1 MPEAPP
7 QNREQASPQNTGQPA
22 AGTPGRFSRDT
33 NSRTKLDNP
42 FSNSAYG
49 RADNL
54 KYPENLNGQDTE
66 FTHWIAFYPLIRENT
81 SYDRALGNRGVIF
94 DQGGQNRVN
103 ADNAAAAGGIQGTVL
118 GAQTGGAAA
127 VSGLSNNLKSAGGFA
142 KWITNPA
149 GAGRDLA
156 VGALK
161 VIGGGVVGGV
171 GGAAFNGVG
180 ARHVKMG
187 AQAIVLGIQDKLS
200 YGYQANYDVADM
212 GALVGAVA
220 SGNISAA
227 GALNPFNGDVSA
239 LAARKV
245 AKLAGA
251 VGGNQVSNLKEAT
264 SKMVENPYKEQL
276 FKNMGFRKF
285 GFEYKFSP
293 RSLAE
298 GRTVFG
304 RGDNNGGGGIIGT
317 FLKHMHPEPSA
328 SGVFQI
334 YPSEFLIVIYT
345 KGSENTYVRKIS
357 NCALTNMTIDYGT
370 EGFTTFQGT
379 TGMPTEAT
387 IRLEFTELET
397 LNNNRIQAGY

>member
-7 QNREQASPQNTGQPA
+7 QTREQATPQNTGQA
-22 AGTPGRFSRDT
+22 SGSTSRRFSRDS
-33 NSRTKLDNP
+33 NRRTQLKNP
-42 FSNSAYG
+42 FENSQYG

-54 KYPENLNGQDTE
+54 KYPLNLNEANGE
-66 FTHWIAFYPLIRENT
+66 YTHWIAFYPLIRENT

-94 DQGGQNRVN
+94 DQSGQNRVN
-103 ADNAAAAGGIQGTVL
+103 ADNAAGAGGVQGAVL

-127 VSGLSNNLKSAGGFA
+127 VSGISGNLKSAGGFA

-161 VIGGGVVGGV
+161 TIGGGLI
-171 GGAAFNGVG
+171 GGAAGAGLNGVG
-180 ARHVKMG
+180 ARNVKMG

-200 YGYQANYDVADM
+200 FGYQANYETADI

-227 GALNPFNGDVSA
+227 GAMNPFNDDVAS

-251 VGGNQVSNLKEAT
+251 IGGNQVSNLKEAT

-285 GFEYKFSP
+285 GFEYKFAP
-293 RSLAE
+293 KSLDE
-298 GRTVFG
+298 GFAVFG
-304 RGDNNGGGGIIGT
+304 TQGTDGGKGIIGT

-334 YPSEFLIVIYT
+334 YPSEFLIIIYS

-357 NCALTNMTIDYGT
+357 NCALTNMTIDYGA

-379 TGMPTEAT
+379 EGMPTEAT

>member
-1 MPEAPP
+1 MPEAPA
-7 QNREQASPQNTGQPA
+7 QSREQATPQNTGQ
-22 AGTPGRFSRDT
+22 TTGRFRRDNT
-33 NSRTKLDNP
+33 RNARTQLNNP
-42 FSNSAYG
+42 FEQSQYG

-54 KYPENLNGQDTE
+54 KYPENLNDTQTE
-66 FTHWIAFYPLIRENT
+66 FTHWIAFYPLVRENT
-81 SYDRALGNRGVIF
+81 SYTRAPGFKGTVF
-94 DQGGQNRVN
+94 DQTGQNRVN
-103 ADNAAAAGGIQGTVL
+103 ADNAAGAGGVQGAVL

-127 VSGLSNNLKSAGGFA
+127 VSGISQNLKSAGGFA
-142 KWITNPA
+142 KWISNPA

-161 VIGGGVVGGV
+161 TVGGGLVGGAA
-171 GGAAFNGVG
+171 GAAFNGVG
-180 ARHVKMG
+180 ARNVVMG
-187 AQAIVLGIQDKLS
+187 SRAIVLGIQDKLT

-220 SGNISAA
+220 SGNIGAA
-227 GALNPFNGDVSA
+227 DALNPTNGDVAS
-239 LAARKV
+239 LAARKI

-251 VGGNQVSNLKEAT
+251 IGGNQVSNLKEAT

-298 GRTVFG
+298 GNTVFG
-304 RGDNNGGGGIIGT
+304 TGNNDGSAGIIGT

-345 KGSENTYVRKIS
+345 KGKENTFVRKIS
-357 NCALTNMTIDYGT
+357 NCALTGMTIDYGA
-370 EGFTTFQGT
+370 EGFTTFQDT
-379 TGMPTEAT
+379 NGMPTEAT

>member
-1 MPEAPP
+1 MADAPS
-7 QNREQASPQNTGQPA
+7 QKRDAATPQNTGSAPGRYSRDMGGKTRTQMRNPFA
-22 AGTPGRFSRDT
+22 AGSP
-33 NSRTKLDNP
+33 
-42 FSNSAYG
+42 YG

-54 KYPENLNGQDTE
+54 KYPANLNEQNGE

-81 SYDRALGNRGVIF
+81 SYDKALGNKGVIF

-103 ADNAAAAGGIQGTVL
+103 ADNAGAAGGVQGTVL
-118 GAQTGGAAA
+118 GLQTGGAAGA
-127 VSGLSNNLKSAGGFA
+127 SGLSGNLKSAGGFA

-149 GAGRDLA
+149 GAGTDLA
-156 VGALK
+156 IGALK
-161 VIGGGVVGGV
+161 TVGGGLV
-171 GGAAFNGVG
+171 GAAGGNAFNSVG

-187 AQAIVLGIQDKLS
+187 SQAIVLGIHDKLT

-220 SGNISAA
+220 SGNIS
-227 GALNPFNGDVSA
+227 GMEALNPFNDDVGS
-239 LAARKV
+239 LAARKI

-285 GFEYKFSP
+285 GFEYKFAP
-293 RSLAE
+293 RSLEE
-298 GRTVFG
+298 GRAVFG
-304 RGDNNGGGGIIGT
+304 AGDGDGSKGIIGT

-345 KGSENTYVRKIS
+345 KGTENSYVRKIS
-357 NCALTNMTIDYGT
+357 NCALTNMTIDYGA

>member
-22 AGTPGRFSRDT
+22 AGTSGRFSRDT

-54 KYPENLNGQDTE
+54 KYPENLNGPDTE

-103 ADNAAAAGGIQGTVL
+103 ADNATAAGGVQGAVL
-118 GAQTGGAAA
+118 GAQTAGTASL
-127 VSGLSNNLKSAGGFA
+127 SGLQSAMRSAGGFA
-142 KWITNPA
+142 SWARNPA
-149 GAGRDLA
+149 SAARDLA
-156 VGALK
+156 VGGLQTVA
-161 VIGGGVVGGV
+161 GGIIGGV
-171 GGAAFNGVG
+171 GGAALNGVG

-212 GALVGAVA
+212 GALVGSVAAGNMQAGDLMSGVDDVA
-220 SGNISAA
+220 S
-227 GALNPFNGDVSA
+227 

-251 VGGNQVSNLKEAT
+251 IGGNQVSNLKEAT

-304 RGDNNGGGGIIGT
+304 RGNTNGGGGIIGT